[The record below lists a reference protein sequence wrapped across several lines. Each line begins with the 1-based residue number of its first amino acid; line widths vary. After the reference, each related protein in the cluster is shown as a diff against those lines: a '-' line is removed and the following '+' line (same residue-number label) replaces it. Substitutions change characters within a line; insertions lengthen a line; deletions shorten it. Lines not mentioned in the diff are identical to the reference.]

1 MPAMNKKSDI
11 ILPFPLAFTFTYRM
25 NEFSQKISFRCT
37 GLKPD
42 CLMKVRSWAKKMF
55 LALEIG
61 NAEGQLILKANIDV
75 FIWTKKRT
83 KIFLYFCPSL

>member
-37 GLKPD
+37 GFNIQGRLTYESTFVSKEEVFGFKD
-42 CLMKVRSWAKKMF
+42 WEHYQKKF
-55 LALEIG
+55 
-61 NAEGQLILKANIDV
+61 
-75 FIWTKKRT
+75 TK
-83 KIFLYFCPSL
+83 LV